1 MEIETGCV
9 PEDETDD
16 ELKLEFT
23 QNGQKCTIDP
33 LTPQDMRCNT
43 NSYQSGDPNVGTCT
57 TFDFAS
63 AAVEGHVTYADLSS
77 SPSSAN
83 DDGWGPESIKLFL
96 NNGIVILCLE
106 FGIGIIDT
114 NTPGEPTSL
123 SFTCQPGI
131 FSLSHNFLK
140 LKVLLNSS

>member
-33 LTPQDMRCNT
+33 LTPQDMNCNT
-43 NSYQSGDPNVGTCT
+43 NSYQSGDPNIGTCT

-63 AAVEGHVTYADLSS
+63 AAVEGHVTYADLL
-77 SPSSAN
+77 SA

-106 FGIGIIDT
+106 FGIGKIDT
-114 NTPGEPTSL
+114 DTLGEPTSL
-123 SFTCQPGI
+123 NFNCQPGM
-131 FSLSHNFLK
+131 FPLFHMLLK

>member
-9 PEDETDD
+9 VQDETDD

-33 LTPQDMRCNT
+33 LTPQDMNCNT

-83 DDGWGPESIKLFL
+83 DDGWGPKSIKLFL

-106 FGIGIIDT
+106 FGTNIDT
-114 NTPGEPTSL
+114 NTPGEPESL
-123 SFTCQPGI
+123 DFSCQPGM
-131 FSLSHNFLK
+131 FSLFHIVLK
-140 LKVLLNSS
+140 LNVFFE

>member
-1 MEIETGCV
+1 MEIATGCEV
-9 PEDETDD
+9 EDETDD

-77 SPSSAN
+77 ADT
-83 DDGWGPESIKLFL
+83 DDGWRPKSIKLFL
-96 NNGIVILCLE
+96 NNGKLK
-106 FGIGIIDT
+106 
-114 NTPGEPTSL
+114 
-123 SFTCQPGI
+123 
-131 FSLSHNFLK
+131 FSLVIFPTVHSPLNF
-140 LKVLLNSS
+140 SA